1 MRTIASSNP
10 RPERMWRDG
19 RGRLVDAVEPRVLRQ
34 VAEAAAAVHDAG
46 VRVGGAAEH
55 LQQAGLAG
63 AVAADQPD
71 LVAGAD
77 REAGAVE
84 DDVAADLHR
93 ELSHLQHPAMLT
105 GEP

>member
-10 RPERMWRDG
+10 RPERMWRTAG
-19 RGRLVDAVEPRVLRQ
+19 GGLVDAVEPWVLRE

-46 VRVGGAAEH
+46 VRVGGPAEH
-55 LQQAGLAG
+55 LQEAGLAG

-93 ELSHLQHPAMLT
+93 ELADLQHRAMLT